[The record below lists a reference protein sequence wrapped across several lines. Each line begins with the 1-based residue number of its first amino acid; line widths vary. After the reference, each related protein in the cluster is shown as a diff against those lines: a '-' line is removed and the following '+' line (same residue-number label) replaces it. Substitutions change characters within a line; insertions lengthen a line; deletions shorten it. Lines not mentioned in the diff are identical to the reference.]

1 MLHLAISDTYWP
13 RVFICFFFSHCV
25 YHALFSIHKIP
36 LRESC
41 IFDQFS
47 ACQKVQAS
55 ARKVVNNDF
64 CFLDFQVTNGE
75 LAMPFRECGYVLCNV
90 SDAFT
95 NETTHLWD
103 YYVE

>member
-13 RVFICFFFSHCV
+13 RVLICSFLASV
-25 YHALFSIHKIP
+25 YRVIFSIHKIP

-41 IFDQFS
+41 IFDQYS

-55 ARKVVNNDF
+55 ARKVVSNIF